1 MRPQTH
7 NLYIMPKPY
16 SNDLRKRVIDAK
28 LRGNTEEKIALEKE
42 ISKSTVTKIWSLY
55 RKTGNYQPLPNP
67 SGRKPKLSEEQLGQ
81 IKKTIEE
88 QPDTAYF
95 VHSTSITLQ
104 ELKDKFCL
112 PISISALSKNV
123 RFKLNLHYTCTMYE
137 VRSKKNA
144 IPRRAT

>member
-28 LRGNTEEKIALEKE
+28 LRGDTEEKIALEKE
-42 ISKSTVTKIWSLY
+42 VCKSTVTKIWSLY
-55 RKTGNYQPLPNP
+55 RKTGSYQPLPNP
-67 SGRKPKLSEEQLGQ
+67 SGRKPKLSEEQLSQ

-88 QPDTAYF
+88 QPD
-95 VHSTSITLQ
+95 ITLQ
-104 ELKDKFCL
+104 ELIDEFNL

-123 RFKLNLHYTCTMYE
+123 RFKLNLHY
-137 VRSKKNA
+137 KKNA